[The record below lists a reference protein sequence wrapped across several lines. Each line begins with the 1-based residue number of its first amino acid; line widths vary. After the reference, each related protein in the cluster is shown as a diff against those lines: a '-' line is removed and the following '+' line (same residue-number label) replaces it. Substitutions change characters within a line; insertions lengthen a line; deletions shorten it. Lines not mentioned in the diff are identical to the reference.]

1 MLTIPGEAITM
12 LRRMDIGK
20 VLVPVSGNHVDAEV
34 IRIACDLAAENSAAV
49 HAVYVLEIERSLPL
63 EVSSEQQTA
72 RAEEILGRAQSLARE
87 RGYEIETGI
96 LLAREAG
103 PAIVHEATEGRADL
117 IVIGVGPRRR
127 PGAFE
132 FGDTV
137 SHVLR
142 DAPCNVLLFRA
153 ASAAEEPE

>member
-1 MLTIPGEAITM
+1 M

-34 IRIACDLAAENSAAV
+34 IQIACDLASGNSAAV

-63 EVSSEQQTA
+63 EMSSEQQTA
-72 RAEEILGRAQSLARE
+72 KAEEILGRAQSLARE

-127 PGAFE
+127 PGACE

-137 SHVLR
+137 SHVLH
-142 DAPCNVLLFRA
+142 DAPCNVLLLRA
-153 ASAAEEPE
+153 ASSGEETA